1 MSTRTL
7 PSSDLPAAGPTAPA
21 PRRPVVP
28 SPGGPA
34 DPVTQ
39 PQDDT
44 QTRAENQPAPDAE
57 PRTLPLARALGAALR
72 DAMAADDRVVL
83 LGEDV
88 GRLGGVFRITDG
100 LQDAFG
106 EHRVVDTPLGEA
118 GIVGAAVGLAMRG
131 YRPVCEIQF
140 DGFVYPAFDQI
151 VTQLARLHQ
160 RSGGHLRMPVTIRIP
175 YGGGIGA
182 VEHHSESP
190 EAYFAHTPG
199 LRLLTPSTA
208 ADGYQLLREAVACDD
223 PVIFFEPKRR
233 YWERGPLAAAED
245 PPLPM
250 DRARVARPGTDVT
263 VIAYGP
269 TVRTCL
275 DAATAAEADGR
286 AVEVVDLRSLAPVDW
301 PTLTA
306 SVRRTGRAVVVHEA
320 TVTGG
325 LGAEIAARLTEECFY
340 HLEAPIG
347 RVGGY
352 HTPYPPARL
361 EKDYLPD
368 LDRIL
373 DAVDRTFSYGTTS

>member
-1 MSTRTL
+1 MGL
-7 PSSDLPAAGPTAPA
+7 A
-21 PRRPVVP
+21 PRRPAAPDARGPAEPGARDTPNHAPFRDEVP
-28 SPGGPA
+28 SG
-34 DPVTQ
+34 T
-39 PQDDT
+39 
-44 QTRAENQPAPDAE
+44 PAPDQRCGAVEAE
-57 PRTLPLARALGAALR
+57 TSTVPLARALGAALR

-100 LQDAFG
+100 LQEAFG
-106 EHRVVDTPLGEA
+106 EHRVLDTPLGES
-118 GIVGAAVGLAMRG
+118 GIVGAAIGLAMRG

-190 EAYFAHTPG
+190 EALFAHVPG

-208 ADGYQLLREAVACDD
+208 ADGYQLLRAAVACDD

-233 YWERGPLAAAED
+233 YWERGALAAPED

-250 DRARVARPGTDVT
+250 DRARIARSGTDVT
-263 VIAYGP
+263 VVAYGP

-275 DAATAAEADGR
+275 DAATAAAADGR

-306 SVRRTGRAVVVHEA
+306 SVRRTGRAVVVQEA
-320 TVTGG
+320 PVSGG

-340 HLEAPIG
+340 HLEAPVG

-361 EKDYLPD
+361 EKDYLPE

-373 DAVDRTFSYGTTS
+373 DAVDRTFSF

>member
-1 MSTRTL
+1 
-7 PSSDLPAAGPTAPA
+7 
-21 PRRPVVP
+21 
-28 SPGGPA
+28 
-34 DPVTQ
+34 
-39 PQDDT
+39 
-44 QTRAENQPAPDAE
+44 
-57 PRTLPLARALGAALR
+57 
-72 DAMAADDRVVL
+72 MAADETVVI

-106 EHRVVDTPLGEA
+106 ADRVVDTPLGES
-118 GIVGAAVGLAMRG
+118 GIVGAAIGLAMRG

-151 VTQLARLHQ
+151 VTQLARLRQ
-160 RSGGHLRMPVTIRIP
+160 RSGGQVRLPVTIRIP

-190 EAYFAHTPG
+190 EAFFAHTPG
-199 LRLLTPSTA
+199 LRLLTPASA
-208 ADGYQLLREAVACDD
+208 ADGYTLLRQAVACDD

-233 YWERGPLAAAED
+233 YWERGALPAPDAAPA
-245 PPLPM
+245 PM
-250 DRARVARPGTDVT
+250 DQARVARAGGDVT
-263 VIAYGP
+263 VIGYGP

-275 DAATAAEADGR
+275 DAAAAAAAEGR
-286 AVEVVDLRSLAPVDW
+286 SIEVVDLRSLAPVDW

-320 TVTGG
+320 PVTAG

-340 HLEAPIG
+340 HLEAPVG

-361 EKDYLPD
+361 EGAYLPD
-368 LDRIL
+368 LDRVL
-373 DAVDRTFSYGTTS
+373 DAVDRTFAA